1 MLRSLIKGFLR
12 LSTAGMKVS
21 PYHMNRYY
29 MYWSIRQAMA
39 KAGTAKPGDKILSVS
54 WSEDLV
60 RCFTPE
66 AVVNRAVEADKRGEK
81 DPDITIARYRRE
93 DDPESVD
100 IRKLPYP
107 DGTFSFVAADQVLEH
122 VDGRWDVA
130 FEECRRVL
138 KPGGIA
144 ILTTC
149 LLQELH
155 EVPHDYIRVTPY
167 GLKFFAKKFAE
178 IIEVKGWGNKLAF
191 FAFRYMKVPEAS
203 WHPVHKI
210 AMSNDPESPMLTW
223 VIARK

>member
-1 MLRSLIKGFLR
+1 MLRKTIKGLIR
-12 LSTAGMKVS
+12 LSTFGAKVS

-29 MYWSIRQAMA
+29 MYWSIRTAMA
-39 KAGTAKPGDKILSVS
+39 KAGKAGLGEKVLSVS

-60 RCFTPE
+60 KCL
-66 AVVNRAVEADKRGEK
+66 GLQQ
-81 DPDITIARYRRE
+81 PDITIARYVRE
-93 DDPESVD
+93 DDPGSVD
-100 IRKLPYP
+100 IRKQPYP
-107 DGTFSFVAADQVLEH
+107 DNTFDYVCADQVLEH

-130 FEECRRVL
+130 FDECRRVL

-167 GLKFFAKKFAE
+167 GLRFFSKKFSE
-178 IIEVKGWGNKLAF
+178 IIEATGWGNKLAF

-203 WHPVHKI
+203 WHPVNKI
-210 AMSNDPESPMLTW
+210 AMWNDPEAPMLTW
-223 VIARK
+223 IIVRK